1 MQLARRVNSSRSC
14 PQCSTSMLLAGVDR
28 VTSVVDRATHVAAV
42 YVMIEVRAE
51 LSERNIAM
59 LIQREVKQC
68 KETLEFARQAARS
81 DQVAEHEELLVILEG
96 LLPSA
101 LSEDELR
108 AAIRAIINETGA
120 TSLGPI
126 MKALGERHAGRYD
139 GKSASTLARDI
150 LAG

>member
-1 MQLARRVNSSRSC
+1 MRALRAVLALVKNR
-14 PQCSTSMLLAGVDR
+14 
-28 VTSVVDRATHVAAV
+28 
-42 YVMIEVRAE
+42 MIEVRGD
-51 LSERNIAM
+51 LSERDIAS
-59 LIQREVKQC
+59 LVQREVKQC
-68 KETLEFARQAARS
+68 KETLEFARQAGRS
-81 DQVAEHEELLVILEG
+81 DQVAEHEEQLVILAG

-108 AAIRAIINETGA
+108 EAIRAIITETGA